1 MVSFFVDY
9 FWKTAAT
16 AAAAATTTTQRSLM
30 TLQSRTFEVIDFRG
44 RLVDESVHDAE
55 IDAVARVD
63 GRGRLVQQTVHDPEV
78 ETHGLREGRATAPH
92 NICLCY

>member
-1 MVSFFVDY
+1 MSLFVDY

-16 AAAAATTTTQRSLM
+16 AATTTTTQRSLM

>member
-1 MVSFFVDY
+1 MVSLFVDY
-9 FWKTAAT
+9 FWKT
-16 AAAAATTTTQRSLM
+16 TTTTTTRSLM